1 MSTFYEEKGISFPF
15 RVSVRGGATMSVAN
29 TNSVDKIVESMQ
41 QIVLTR
47 EGEIC
52 MEYDVYSQIDKLIFN
67 IEDDTLRQVCE
78 YMLKDAI
85 NRLETRVTVNDVR
98 LARDEK
104 TGIIYALVNFTVN
117 KTNNNYNTTLG
128 VMSNG

>member
-1 MSTFYEEKGISFPF
+1 MPTFHEEKGISFPF

-47 EGEIC
+47 EGERC

>member
-47 EGEIC
+47 EGERC

-85 NRLETRVTVNDVR
+85 NRLETRVTVNEVR

-104 TGIIYALVNFTVN
+104 TEIIYALVNFTVN

>member
-47 EGEIC
+47 EGERC

-85 NRLETRVTVNDVR
+85 NRLETRVTVNEVR
-98 LARDEK
+98 LARDEN

>member
-1 MSTFYEEKGISFPF
+1 MSTFHEEKGISFPF

-47 EGEIC
+47 EGERC

-85 NRLETRVTVNDVR
+85 NRLETRVTVNEVR
-98 LARDEK
+98 LARDEN
-104 TGIIYALVNFTVN
+104 TEIIYALVNFTVN
-117 KTNNNYNTTLG
+117 KTNNSYNTTLG

>member
-47 EGEIC
+47 EGERC

-85 NRLETRVTVNDVR
+85 NRLETRVTVNEVR
-98 LARDEK
+98 LARDEN

-117 KTNNNYNTTLG
+117 KTNNSYNTTLG

>member
-1 MSTFYEEKGISFPF
+1 MSTFHEEKGISFPF
-15 RVSVRGGATMSVAN
+15 RVSIRGGATMSVAN

-47 EGEIC
+47 EGERC

-78 YMLKDAI
+78 YMLRDAI
-85 NRLETRVTVNDVR
+85 NRLETRVTVNEVR

>member
-47 EGEIC
+47 EGERC

-78 YMLKDAI
+78 YMLRDAI
-85 NRLETRVTVNDVR
+85 NRLETRVTVNEVR
-98 LARDEK
+98 LARDEN
-104 TGIIYALVNFTVN
+104 TEIIYALVNFTVN

>member
-1 MSTFYEEKGISFPF
+1 MSAFYEEKGISFPF

-47 EGEIC
+47 EGERC

-78 YMLKDAI
+78 YMLRDAI
-85 NRLETRVTVNDVR
+85 NRLETRVTVNEVR
-98 LARDEK
+98 LARDEN

>member
-1 MSTFYEEKGISFPF
+1 MSTFHEEKGISFPF

-47 EGEIC
+47 EGERC

-78 YMLKDAI
+78 YMLRDAI
-85 NRLETRVTVNDVR
+85 NRLETRVTVNEVR
-98 LARDEK
+98 LARDEN

-117 KTNNNYNTTLG
+117 KTNNSYNTTLG

>member
-47 EGEIC
+47 EGERC

-78 YMLKDAI
+78 YMLRDAI
-85 NRLETRVTVNDVR
+85 NRLETRVTVNEVR

>member
-47 EGEIC
+47 EGERC

-78 YMLKDAI
+78 YMLRDAI

>member
-1 MSTFYEEKGISFPF
+1 
-15 RVSVRGGATMSVAN
+15 MSVAN

-47 EGEIC
+47 EGERC

-85 NRLETRVTVNDVR
+85 NRLETRVTVNEVR
-98 LARDEK
+98 LARDEN

>member
-1 MSTFYEEKGISFPF
+1 MSTFHEEKGISFPF

-47 EGEIC
+47 EGERC

-78 YMLKDAI
+78 YMLRDAI
-85 NRLETRVTVNDVR
+85 NRLETRVTVSEVR
-98 LARDEK
+98 LARDEN

>member
-15 RVSVRGGATMSVAN
+15 RVSVKGGATMSVAN

-47 EGEIC
+47 EGERC

-85 NRLETRVTVNDVR
+85 NRLETRVTVNEVR
-98 LARDEK
+98 LARDKK

>member
-1 MSTFYEEKGISFPF
+1 MSTFYEEKGIFFPF

-47 EGEIC
+47 EGERC

-78 YMLKDAI
+78 YMLGDAI
-85 NRLETRVTVNDVR
+85 NRLETRVTVNEVR

>member
-47 EGEIC
+47 EGERC

-78 YMLKDAI
+78 YMLRDAI
-85 NRLETRVTVNDVR
+85 NRLETRVTVNEVR
-98 LARDEK
+98 LARDEN

>member
-47 EGEIC
+47 EGERC

-98 LARDEK
+98 LGRDEK

>member
-47 EGEIC
+47 EGERC

-78 YMLKDAI
+78 YMLRDAI

-104 TGIIYALVNFTVN
+104 TEIIYALVNFTVN

>member
-29 TNSVDKIVESMQ
+29 INSVDKIVESMQ

-47 EGEIC
+47 EGERC

-98 LARDEK
+98 LARDEN

>member
-47 EGEIC
+47 EGERC

-85 NRLETRVTVNDVR
+85 NRLETRVTVNEVR
-98 LARDEK
+98 LARDEN
-104 TGIIYALVNFTVN
+104 TEIIYALVNFTVN
-117 KTNNNYNTTLG
+117 KTNNTYRELL
-128 VMSNG
+128 

>member
-47 EGEIC
+47 EGERC

-85 NRLETRVTVNDVR
+85 NRLETRVTVNEVR
-98 LARDEK
+98 LARDEN
-104 TGIIYALVNFTVN
+104 TEIIYALVNFTVN

>member
-47 EGEIC
+47 EGERC
-52 MEYDVYSQIDKLIFN
+52 MEYDVYSQIDKLVFN

-85 NRLETRVTVNDVR
+85 NRLETRVTVNEVR

>member
-47 EGEIC
+47 EGERC

-85 NRLETRVTVNDVR
+85 NRLETRVTVNEVR

-117 KTNNNYNTTLG
+117 KTSNNYNTTLG

>member
-15 RVSVRGGATMSVAN
+15 RVSVRRGATMSVAN

-47 EGEIC
+47 EGERC

-85 NRLETRVTVNDVR
+85 NRLETRVTVNEVR
-98 LARDEK
+98 LARDEN

>member
-1 MSTFYEEKGISFPF
+1 MSTFYEERGISFPF

-47 EGEIC
+47 EGERC

>member
-1 MSTFYEEKGISFPF
+1 MSTFHEEKGISFPF

-47 EGEIC
+47 EGERC

-85 NRLETRVTVNDVR
+85 NRLETRVTVNEVR
-98 LARDEK
+98 LARDEN

-117 KTNNNYNTTLG
+117 KTNNSYNTTLG

>member
-1 MSTFYEEKGISFPF
+1 MSTFHEEKGISFPF

-47 EGEIC
+47 EGERC

-85 NRLETRVTVNDVR
+85 NRLETRVTVNEVR
-98 LARDEK
+98 LARDEN

>member
-1 MSTFYEEKGISFPF
+1 MSTFHEEKGISFPF

-47 EGEIC
+47 EGERC

-67 IEDDTLRQVCE
+67 IDDDTLRQACE

-85 NRLETRVTVNDVR
+85 NRLETRVTVNEVR
-98 LARDEK
+98 LARDEN
-104 TGIIYALVNFTVN
+104 TGIIYALVNFTVS

>member
-47 EGEIC
+47 EGERC

-85 NRLETRVTVNDVR
+85 NRLETRVTVNEVR

>member
-47 EGEIC
+47 EGERC

-78 YMLKDAI
+78 YMLGDAI
-85 NRLETRVTVNDVR
+85 NRLETRVTVNEVR

>member
-1 MSTFYEEKGISFPF
+1 MSTFHEEKGISFPF

-47 EGEIC
+47 EGERC

-78 YMLKDAI
+78 YMLGDAI
-85 NRLETRVTVNDVR
+85 NRLETRVTVNEVR
-98 LARDEK
+98 LARDES

>member
-47 EGEIC
+47 EGERC

-78 YMLKDAI
+78 YMLGDAI
-85 NRLETRVTVNDVR
+85 NRLETRVTVNEVR
-98 LARDEK
+98 LARDEN

>member
-29 TNSVDKIVESMQ
+29 TKSVDKIVESMQ

-47 EGEIC
+47 EGERC

>member
-1 MSTFYEEKGISFPF
+1 MSTFHEEKGISFPF

-47 EGEIC
+47 EGERC

-78 YMLKDAI
+78 YMLRDAI
-85 NRLETRVTVNDVR
+85 NRLETRVKVNEVR
-98 LARDEK
+98 LARDEN

>member
-47 EGEIC
+47 EGERC

>member
-1 MSTFYEEKGISFPF
+1 MSTFHEEKGISFPF

-47 EGEIC
+47 EGERC

-78 YMLKDAI
+78 YMLRDAI
-85 NRLETRVTVNDVR
+85 NRLETRVTVNEVR
-98 LARDEK
+98 LARDEN

>member
-1 MSTFYEEKGISFPF
+1 MSTFHEEKGISFPF

-47 EGEIC
+47 EGERC

-78 YMLKDAI
+78 YMLGDAI
-85 NRLETRVTVNDVR
+85 NRLETRVTVNEVR
-98 LARDEK
+98 LARDEN

>member
-47 EGEIC
+47 EGERC

-78 YMLKDAI
+78 YMLRDAI
-85 NRLETRVTVNDVR
+85 NRLETRVKVNEVR
-98 LARDEK
+98 LARDEN

>member
-47 EGEIC
+47 EGERC

-85 NRLETRVTVNDVR
+85 NRLETRVTVNEVR
-98 LARDEK
+98 LARDEG
-104 TGIIYALVNFTVN
+104 TEIIYALVNFTVN

>member
-47 EGEIC
+47 EGERC

-85 NRLETRVTVNDVR
+85 NRLETRVTVNEVR
-98 LARDEK
+98 LARDES